1 MPILT
6 LPVYLQVGV
15 ATSLAMILPTTA
27 AVPTTTPAWE
37 IQKSVRDLGVGGIIG
52 TLIGAYVANMIPSYI
67 LKKLLGVLL
76 LVTAVPMIRRFLNE
90 HKQNKKDNEKVDNKN
105 GTKKHLMDLK

>member
-27 AVPTTTPAWE
+27 VPTATAAWE